1 MGFHLEVDPTT
12 PATAYTVGYTD
23 LDIRVRR
30 RMPDHSAPGQEN
42 WEATVFHTEAP
53 VAAAPLSRRVL
64 GTHRV
69 GHSWH
74 SVFEY
79 MDSHVDPQGPGRMER
94 QMWPG

>member
-1 MGFHLEVDPTT
+1 MGFHLEVDRTT
-12 PATAYTVGYTD
+12 LATANTD
-23 LDIRVRR
+23 LDIRVSR
-30 RMPDHSAPGQEN
+30 RMPDHLAPGQEN

-74 SVFEY
+74 SVFGY
-79 MDSHVDPQGPGRMER
+79 MDSRVDPQGPGRMER
-94 QMWPG
+94 QMWLG